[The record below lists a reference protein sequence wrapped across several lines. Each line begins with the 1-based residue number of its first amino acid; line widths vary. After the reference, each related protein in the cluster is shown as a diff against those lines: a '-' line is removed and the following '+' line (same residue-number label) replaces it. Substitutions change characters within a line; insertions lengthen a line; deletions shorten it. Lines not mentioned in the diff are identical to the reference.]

1 MTFGRARAE
10 ASAYHYLDSFWQ
22 SRFGD
27 FDAAVEDLAADFEA
41 AITDRWVEWKERTNG
56 LRSNRA
62 ALAGD
67 GASDSDLNRS
77 RSDAQQDVGGRRV
90 GAREFSYADVAEMAQ
105 EMEQAREGRDA

>member
-27 FDAAVEDLAADFEA
+27 FDAAVDDLAADFEA

-67 GASDSDLNRS
+67 GAGDSDLNSLRPVP
-77 RSDAQQDVGGRRV
+77 QQELARV
-90 GAREFSYADVAEMAQ
+90 KE
-105 EMEQAREGRDA
+105 EQA